1 MDVWTWA
8 QLVAETVS
16 HTGVVWWLPFWISI
30 IIFVITFGIILHER
44 IHRAVIWLGWAL
56 VMVLAGTF
64 ISPEWSF
71 IIPHEDFQNAA
82 NSVHWFFTPEM
93 AKWVLDF
100 NTLWLLFWMMV
111 MVAVLEHTWAFQYLW
126 IKVAKKTKWNL
137 WKLTLALWTLT
148 TLLSLILDNVTTI
161 ILIAPITIII
171 AKMLKLN
178 ATPILMAEALLSDT
192 GWVATLVWDPPNIMI
207 GSAAWF
213 SFNDFLIYS
222 LPIVFVAWIATLI
235 TLKLVFRKEL
245 KQKPDEVAIND
256 LMKMDEREAI
266 TDPVTLKKVVVVL
279 WLVVLL
285 FFLHSSIWIEPSMVA
300 VIWATLTL
308 FLVSATEDP
317 QKILEK
323 LELSV
328 LLFFGSLFIIVGWL
342 EYAWVLEKLAEMI
355 TSWAESNLLMTALVI
370 LWVSAVLSALVDNIP
385 MTVAMLPILAYFQ
398 YEYIWPN
405 WDIWLPGYQLL
416 WWALVFWVWFGWNA
430 SPIWSTA
437 NVIVVSKSEQT
448 DNPIWFKQWMKSWL
462 TTSVASLLVASV
474 WIYVLSFFIS

>member
-1 MDVWTWA
+1 MEVWTWW
-8 QLVAETVS
+8 LV
-16 HTGVVWWLPFWISI
+16 FWVSI
-30 IIFVITFGIILHER
+30 IIFIVTFAIILHEK
-44 IHRAVIWLGWAL
+44 IHRAVIWLVWAL
-56 VMVLAGTF
+56 VMVIAWTF
-64 ISPEWSF
+64 ISPEGSF
-71 IIPHEDFQNAA
+71 IIPHVDFQNAA
-82 NSVHWFFTPEM
+82 NNVQGFFTPEM

-111 MVAVLEHTWAFQYLW
+111 LVVILEHTWAFQYLW
-126 IKVAKKTKWNL
+126 IKVAKKTWWNL

-161 ILIAPITIII
+161 ILIVPITIII
-171 AKMLKLN
+171 SKILNLN

-192 GWVATLVWDPPNIMI
+192 WWVATLVWDPPNIMI
-207 GSAAWF
+207 WSAAWF
-213 SFNDFLIYS
+213 SFNDFLIHS
-222 LPIVFVAWIATLI
+222 LPIVFVAWFATLI
-235 TLKLVFRKEL
+235 TLRIVFRKEL
-245 KQKPDEVAIND
+245 KEKPDMNAID
-256 LMKMDEREAI
+256 ELMKMDEKEAI
-266 TDPVTLKKVVVVL
+266 TDPVALKKVVAVL
-279 WLVVLL
+279 ILVVLL

-300 VIWATLTL
+300 VIWASIAL
-308 FLVSATEDP
+308 FLVSAKEDP

-342 EYAWVLEKLAEMI
+342 EHAWVLEKLAEMI
-355 TSWAESNLLMTALVI
+355 TSWAESNILVTALVI
-370 LWVSAVLSALVDNIP
+370 LWISAILSALVDNIP

-405 WDIWLPGYQLL
+405 WDVWLPWYQLL
-416 WWALVFWVWFGWNA
+416 WWALVFWVWFWWNA

-462 TTSVASLLVASV
+462 ATSFVSLLVASV
-474 WIYVLSFFIS
+474 WLCILSVFIT